1 MFSCTEHISGGEHFG
16 DADTSTSDYQLE
28 NLYGLTW
35 IYFSWLYF
43 LRHKNI
49 LGRLHC
55 WEHRREYKKDQFRQ
69 KHTETIL
76 PLFLHSH
83 KMLFYHPR
91 WDVYALARA
100 SQTLEPSEWPS
111 RTGWVTEDNR
121 SSLVKPFTEAG
132 IGLFERIAI
141 LSANKLEF
149 ISFRITLPWSLPVL
163 ILSL

>member
-1 MFSCTEHISGGEHFG
+1 MLENNAKTLENWAHHFVQHLSVKHWMFRAEHISGGDHFG
-16 DADTSTSDYQLE
+16 DADTSIADYQLE

-83 KMLFYHPR
+83 KMLFYRQH
-91 WDVYALARA
+91 WDVYALIRA
-100 SQTLEPSEWPS
+100 WQTLVYQNLNRFARTDNDSEMSWMVWWS
-111 RTGWVTEDNR
+111 
-121 SSLVKPFTEAG
+121 
-132 IGLFERIAI
+132 
-141 LSANKLEF
+141 
-149 ISFRITLPWSLPVL
+149 PWQKME
-163 ILSL
+163 